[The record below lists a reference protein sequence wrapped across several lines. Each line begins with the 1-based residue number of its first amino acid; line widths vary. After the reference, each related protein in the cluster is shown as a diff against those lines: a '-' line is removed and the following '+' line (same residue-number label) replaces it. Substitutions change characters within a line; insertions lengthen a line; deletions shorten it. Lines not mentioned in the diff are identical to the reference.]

1 MALQSLILPII
12 SLFRSAGISQAANAL
27 RGLTGQFGSLSG
39 QIGAAAA
46 SFSAFQALAGA
57 RQFTV
62 DSVNATARFERNLLG
77 LNQVFEELQPR
88 LVSFTREVE
97 NYGLSQGQA
106 AQASVFLGSV
116 LKQYGFT
123 TDETAFQTERLV
135 KLSQDLATTYGYD
148 VSEALLAVTAL
159 FRGEYDPIEKFGVAM
174 KQNEVNARLAAQ
186 GLNDLEGEALAN
198 AQAIA
203 RLEMLFERAGDSL
216 GAFERASNTLYGS
229 QQKLNAVL
237 GNLQLAAGAPLQE
250 PLANINNIFS
260 EILQNAG
267 PGLTQIFEALAQSVD
282 TFAPLIKELG
292 TFLFGLLQPLQQVI
306 NILNGLLAPVIN
318 FVLVPGFQVL
328 NGVLNVFNSLLDSV
342 GAQLRLFELNFKRVA
357 ALVEGEQG
365 FYGLLGQFQ
374 NLKIEAQPLIMAL
387 NWLTKEFE
395 AAGDAARAAAGDF
408 DAFESS
414 DRQASAAGRR
424 SAANARA
431 SKDSFEELNK
441 ALRGAA
447 TGAKDAEGK
456 LGGLAGVFQRID
468 EAIDKSEAQQELEN
482 LGFSAAFIEE
492 VLTRPN
498 WEQIFKNISY
508 YASLAAIE
516 VKKVFDG
523 TGESA
528 RFAGTLENLKQ
539 QTLDRINKLFGEDTK
554 KTGAKT
560 TQDFFQGLNEEVA
573 KQKAAARLKGMG
585 ASEGLIQAILGADE
599 WEKTYKR
606 ILADG
611 VPGLE
616 KLQNQFNKTAA
627 GIEEMANAAKEYQE
641 EQDRFIE
648 AGRKAFEDSIKEL
661 VKKAEDAQKAFEK
674 AQEAAAEFRKTL
686 SEFGQIE
693 ILPNIEIELGRFE
706 EAIVSSIEK
715 VRSDLKQ
722 IFRQE
727 LILESDFNIISEF
740 VATEEAALRNIAKQR
755 DAMAKKLSL
764 SEALIG
770 EYQKALTGALQL
782 TSLFSKLKGE
792 TEKRTVTEVQR
803 GVITLGRALRE
814 FEVQVTRSYE
824 EPIQQI
830 QNKTEGLLQG
840 FRDMADKARTFA
852 ENLRRLKALGLDPML
867 FNQLVQAGAEAGG
880 ETAQAIVDGGSE
892 AVNELNG
899 IFSELNKLGAELGMD
914 VGMTMYEAG
923 KDMTFGLLEGIKSE
937 QERLLALARSMA
949 EAFSREFQ
957 SKLSIAVDAKEKA
970 MEDAANLAKAA
981 VPDIKQV
988 DLAAL
993 GKITTLIANT
1003 EKWLTRNLS
1012 VFERI
1017 RSEDILE
1024 IYRGLERDILAMRP
1038 IDLSGIRAGMSVEE
1052 LQTAARLAGGTNV
1065 TNFYLETYANTRE
1078 QGAKAGEEIVDAL
1091 TAFQRA
1097 NGQIGGFTY
1106 QVAV

>member
-97 NYGLSQGQA
+97 NYGLSQSQA

-135 KLSQDLATTYGYD
+135 KLSQDLATTFGYD

-203 RLEMLFERAGDSL
+203 RLEMLFERAGDSI

-318 FVLVPGFQVL
+318 LVLVPAFQVL
-328 NGVLNVFNSLLDSV
+328 NGVLNVFNTLLDSV
-342 GAQLRLFELNFKRVA
+342 GAQLRLFELNFKRVS
-357 ALVEGEQG
+357 ALVANSPFGD
-365 FYGLLGQFQ
+365 FLGQFI
-374 NLKIEAQPLIMAL
+374 NMEIEAQPLIMAL

-414 DRQASAAGRR
+414 DRAAAAAGRR
-424 SAANARA
+424 SAATARA
-431 SKDSFEELNK
+431 SKDSFKELDN
-441 ALRGAA
+441 ALRGVA
-447 TGAKDAEGK
+447 TGARDAEGK
-456 LGGLAGVFQRID
+456 LGGLAGVFDRID
-468 EAIDKSEAQQELEN
+468 EAVRQSQAKQAMED

-498 WEQIFKNISY
+498 WEEIFKNIAR
-508 YASLAAIE
+508 YAALAAIE
-516 VKKVFDG
+516 VNKVFDG

-627 GIEEMANAAKEYQE
+627 GIEEMADAAREYQE

-648 AGRKAFEDSIKEL
+648 AGRKAFEESIKEL
-661 VKKAEDAQKAFEK
+661 VKRAEDAQKAFEK
-674 AQEAAAEFRKTL
+674 AQEAAAEFKETL
-686 SEFGQIE
+686 SEFGGIE

-706 EAIVSSIEK
+706 EAVVSSIEK

-722 IFRQE
+722 IFRQD
-727 LILESDFNIISEF
+727 LILKSDFEAISAF
-740 VATEEAALRNIAKQR
+740 VSTEEAALRNIAKQR

-830 QNKTEGLLQG
+830 QNKTQGLLQG

-899 IFSELNKLGAELGMD
+899 IFNELNKLGAELGMD

-923 KDMTFGLLEGIKSE
+923 RDMTFGLLEGLKSE
-937 QERLLALARSMA
+937 Q
-949 EAFSREFQ
+949 Q
-957 SKLSIAVDAKEKA
+957 KLYDQAVDMAKKFSA
-970 MEDAANLAKAA
+970 AFQANLSVAIDARVTAAQTAAQQAAAA

-993 GKITTLIANT
+993 GKITTLIQNA

-1012 VFERI
+1012 VFERL
-1017 RSEDILE
+1017 RSEDVLE
-1024 IYRGLERDILAMRP
+1024 IYRGLEADIRAMRP

-1052 LQTAARLAGGTNV
+1052 LQAAARAAGGTNV

-1106 QVAV
+1106 QVAI